1 MALDKAESDAFSQ
14 SEVDEMQSST
24 SEVAGIFEY
33 AQKFDG
39 DQHFRPQTPP
49 NHQESAISEDMK
61 AEPKAQ
67 AEEDKYEESKQME
80 GSPNIK
86 QLVDA
91 TINAWNSC
99 PSIVKKQLDQQYSV
113 IKIYK
118 EQIEDLQYKLG
129 LRAKEFEQRMNIDS
143 VRDLDKKKKELE
155 RQNVL
160 ILEREKKRI
169 VETRLKEMQELKKEN
184 KDLDLENQRL
194 KLMLRKY
201 KK

>member
-1 MALDKAESDAFSQ
+1 MSC
-14 SEVDEMQSST
+14 T
-24 SEVAGIFEY
+24 SEVAGIFQY

-39 DQHFRPQTPP
+39 DQHFRPPTPS
-49 NHQESAISEDMK
+49 ESEISV
-61 AEPKAQ
+61 AN
-67 AEEDKYEESKQME
+67 EEVKMDLARHPDEESKYEESKQIK

-129 LRAKEFEQRMNIDS
+129 LRVKEFEQRMNIDS
-143 VRDLDKKKKELE
+143 VKDLEKKKRELE
-155 RQNVL
+155 RQNIL
-160 ILEREKKRI
+160 ILEKEKKRI
-169 VETRLKEMQELKKEN
+169 VETRLKEMHELKKEN

-194 KLMLRKY
+194 KLLLRKY